1 MALKLKQPG
10 IQPLGQFDGYDADY
24 LSILGGEIG
33 RWVAVPYVFP
43 ATLTSDKAAADAF
56 DGYSGTPLHFRPV
69 VSHTLTATSST
80 YRPLFLLDEGT
91 IGYGTMFGTVV
102 GGVVGQTVPN
112 PSNLG
117 ATAGLVL
124 GPHTA
129 YGSGKVTLW
138 DKPGLY
144 ATTLDAVAPSINP
157 ITSNPMP
164 GDPLYAMH
172 DGKLTLT
179 AAEAFDF
186 AGTATIVGRFAE
198 FTTNG
203 SLVTTPNYMTA
214 IFGQPVTRQFTE
226 MLFHFRIEN

>member
-10 IQPLGQFDGYDADY
+10 IQPLGQFDGYDSDY
-24 LSILGGEIG
+24 LTILGGEVG
-33 RWVAVPYVFP
+33 RWVSVPYAFP
-43 ATLTSDKAAADAF
+43 GSTDRAAFDVF
-56 DGYSGTPLHFRPV
+56 DGYSGAPLHFRPA
-69 VSHTLTATSST
+69 VSRTLTATALT

-117 ATAGLVL
+117 ATAGLIL

-144 ATTLDAVAPSINP
+144 AVTLDAVAASINP
-157 ITSNPMP
+157 VTSNPMP
-164 GDPLYAMH
+164 GDPLYATVT
-172 DGKLTLT
+172 GNLTLT

-186 AGTATIVGRFAE
+186 GGTPTIVGRFAE

-203 SLVTTPNYMTA
+203 SLVTTPNYLA
-214 IFGQPVTRQFTE
+214 AQLVTRQFTE